1 MIGPARSVAML
12 LAAVVRAAAVPMAG
26 ALAAVASA
34 TAVPAA
40 AQESALASPA
50 RQSVLVAPVQGSDE
64 LRMQHADRVASAV
77 RRALEARGHDVTV
90 AQESLGHAVVA
101 CQTPECVEQALD
113 AAGVAFA
120 IVPALWSRT
129 SGGEE
134 VTLTLL
140 QRSGRSL
147 NASGAVGDDLPVAA
161 ADLIDELL
169 AKRPAAGTPPPPAQA
184 AATAPERARATATA
198 HPHAWKAGPI
208 ILITGGAAALV
219 SVGVAAGVKSDN
231 QQLDGAAV
239 AAWSAVGAAAIAGGI
254 AWWVVGEKQRRKR
267 SESASAASP
276 AVCLRPTGIDLK
288 LRF

>member
-1 MIGPARSVAML
+1 ML
-12 LAAVVRAAAVPMAG
+12 LAAAVRAAAVPMAG
-26 ALAAVASA
+26 VLAAVASA

-50 RQSVLVAPVQGSDE
+50 RESVLVAPVHGSDE

-113 AAGVAFA
+113 AARVAFA

-134 VTLTLL
+134 LTLTLL
-140 QRSGRSL
+140 ERSGRSL
-147 NASGAVGDDLPVAA
+147 NASGAVGDDLSVAA

-169 AKRPAAGTPPPPAQA
+169 AKRLAAEAAPPSVQA
-184 AATAPERARATATA
+184 GASAPERARAQAT

-208 ILITGGAAALV
+208 LLITGGAAAFV
-219 SVGVAAGVKSDN
+219 SIGVAAGVKSES
-231 QQLDGAAV
+231 QQLDAAAV